1 MGYDAGLQNVESHG
15 PQFLKPGPH
24 TFLHRMKTSGVKI
37 RPVLK
42 SFLLHNY
49 RTRKVDI
56 AKIVI
61 ITCENNYNR

>member
-42 SFLLHNY
+42 
-49 RTRKVDI
+49 
-56 AKIVI
+56 I
-61 ITCENNYNR
+61 ISTS